1 MLIDKN
7 AQSKSPTIEIG
18 QPESGIT
25 ALGVSSF
32 VASGKQ
38 GSAFDIGMGIAGA
51 IPNSD
56 VSQAVGAINIV
67 SRAAQAAN
75 QGSMLGV
82 GMALAGAVPGSSFAD
97 AMGKVS
103 AVSSAIAAANQGSPM
118 GAAMALAGIAPNSP
132 IAQTLGQIS
141 QATDMLK
148 QGLSILNPTV
158 NPTDFIKSVIP
169 LNPIK
174 PASESVNITSGP
186 PGARVKGEGIKCE
199 ACALANQEAMVG
211 APVNALYGSK
221 VLVGGDDIDYRGN
234 GYLPFVMSRI
244 YNSQN
249 PDVGWFGQGWT
260 TQGYEQR
267 LELDPQHNRIYLVDN
282 SGRRVPFTYLA
293 PGHSCYQPSEG
304 ITLYR
309 KPLAEDKKHTTVSSR
324 PIVAGATNGSR
335 IGEHEPLEFILYQG
349 DYNPKAHNIDAFNG
363 VAQHYSYVAS
373 RRRHGTEAIVLLSCS
388 GQLI

>member
-1 MLIDKN
+1 MNEQTSSPLPSIEKP
-7 AQSKSPTIEIG
+7 KSG
-18 QPESGIT
+18 AT
-25 ALGVSSF
+25 AVGVSNFMASNNKGTF
-32 VASGKQ
+32 FDAGMSVASAMPDSKVAK
-38 GSAFDIGMGIAGA
+38 AFGTVDAL
-51 IPNSD
+51 
-56 VSQAVGAINIV
+56 
-67 SRAAQAAN
+67 SRAASAAN
-75 QGSMLGV
+75 QGSMLGA
-82 GMALAGAVPGSSFAD
+82 GIALAGAVPGSEFSNV
-97 AMGKVS
+97 MGKVGAASNLMS
-103 AVSSAIAAANQGSPM
+103 ALQGGSPM
-118 GAAMALAGIAPNSP
+118 GVGMALAGIAPGSP
-132 IAQTLGQIS
+132 LAGVMGQAV
-141 QATDMLK
+141 QAKQMFDM
-148 QGLSILNPTV
+148 GMSIFKPNMNPADLIKYIQPPEDAAKT
-158 NPTDFIKSVIP
+158 PSKSV
-169 LNPIK
+169 
-174 PASESVNITSGP
+174 AATYGGED
-186 PGARVKGEGIKCE
+186 GAFIKGEGIKC
-199 ACALANQEAMVG
+199 ATCALANQEAMVG

-349 DYNPKAHNIDAFNG
+349 DYNPKAHSVEAFNG
-363 VAQHYSYVAS
+363 VAQHYSYVA
-373 RRRHGTEAIVLLSCS
+373 RRRRRRRNI
-388 GQLI
+388 GQGRS